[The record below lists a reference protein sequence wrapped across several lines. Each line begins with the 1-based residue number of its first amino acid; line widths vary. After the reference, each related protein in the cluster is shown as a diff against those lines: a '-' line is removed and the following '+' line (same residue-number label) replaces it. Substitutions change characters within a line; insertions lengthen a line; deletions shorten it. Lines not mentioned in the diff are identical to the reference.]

1 MGFYILLILIVL
13 VFWFYFTNRSQPNY
27 SVSELNQAI
36 EKDTVSSVTI
46 QQNREVPTGEVDVR
60 LKDDDTEYFFYV
72 SDVKEVQTYLSS
84 KGVAYTLGDVPKEN
98 WMAELLPTLI
108 IVGAFFIL
116 FTMVLG
122 GRVQQTGGAAQ

>member
-1 MGFYILLILIVL
+1 MERRRGLSGLGFYILLILIVL

-27 SVSELNQAI
+27 SASELNQAI

-98 WMAELLPTLI
+98 WMAEL
-108 IVGAFFIL
+108 
-116 FTMVLG
+116 
-122 GRVQQTGGAAQ
+122 

>member
-46 QQNREVPTGEVDVR
+46 QQNREVPTGEGVR
-60 LKDDDTEYFFYV
+60 
-72 SDVKEVQTYLSS
+72 
-84 KGVAYTLGDVPKEN
+84 
-98 WMAELLPTLI
+98 
-108 IVGAFFIL
+108 
-116 FTMVLG
+116 TMTRSIFSTCLM
-122 GRVQQTGGAAQ
+122 